1 MTFVYG
7 VKRLRDGR
15 FRVRL
20 PRFEHELL
28 VSLAE
33 QVRPVVAGEADV
45 ADVGQR
51 LYPPAYVDADNEME
65 YRDLVGSS
73 LVGERVGAFDTFAA
87 TLSRGSSDSLGWT
100 VEIAEDELSAWLSAL
115 HDGTLV
121 LAAVAGIQTEGDYV
135 FDATDPNSVA
145 LDCIQGLQ
153 ADVVRALMSVLP
165 D

>member
-1 MTFVYG
+1 MAFLYG

-28 VSLAE
+28 LSLAE
-33 QVRPVVAGEADV
+33 QIRPVVAGEADV
-45 ADVGQR
+45 ANVEER
-51 LYPPAYVDADNEME
+51 LYPPAYLEPANETE
-65 YRDLVGSS
+65 YRDLVHTS
-73 LVGERVGAFDTFAA
+73 LVRERVDAFDTFAA
-87 TLSRGSSDSLGWT
+87 TLARGASDTLGWT
-100 VEIAEDELSAWLSAL
+100 VDIEDEELSAWLSAL

-121 LAAVAGIQTEGDYV
+121 LAAVAGIETEDDYR

-145 LDCIQGLQ
+145 MDCIQGLQ
-153 ADVVRALMSVLP
+153 ADVVRALMSALP